1 MSADEARI
9 KALAEK
15 YEQLKQRQQELLEQ
29 LGALQQEMGEI
40 MLQIIDVTR
49 E

>member
-1 MSADEARI
+1 MAADEARI
-9 KALAEK
+9 RALAER
-15 YEQLKQRQQELLEQ
+15 YEQLKQRQQQLLDELT
-29 LGALQQEMGEI
+29 ALQQEMGEI

>member
-1 MSADEARI
+1 MDEERI
-9 KALAEK
+9 KRLSDEYDELKARQEK
-15 YEQLKQRQQELLEQ
+15 LLDELRD
-29 LGALQQEMGEI
+29 LQQRMGEI

>member
-1 MSADEARI
+1 MPPDEPRI
-9 KALAEK
+9 KALAEQ
-15 YEQLKQRQQELLEQ
+15 YEQLKQRQQQLLEE
-29 LGALQQEMGEI
+29 LNALQQQMGEI

>member
-1 MSADEARI
+1 MPIDEERVRQ
-9 KALAEK
+9 LAEQ
-15 YEQLKQRQQELLEQ
+15 YETLKQRQQALLDELKDV
-29 LGALQQEMGEI
+29 QQRMGEI

>member
-1 MSADEARI
+1 MPIDEERI
-9 KALAEK
+9 KRLTVEYETLKARQEK
-15 YEQLKQRQQELLEQ
+15 LLEE
-29 LGALQQEMGEI
+29 LRELQQRMGEI

>member
-1 MSADEARI
+1 MPIDEQRVRQ
-9 KALAEK
+9 LAEQ
-15 YEQLKQRQQELLEQ
+15 YETLKQRQQALLDELKDV
-29 LGALQQEMGEI
+29 QQCMGEI

>member
-1 MSADEARI
+1 MAADEARI

-15 YEQLKQRQQELLEQ
+15 YDELKHRQQTLLEE
-29 LGALQQEMGEI
+29 LNVLQQQMGEI

>member
-1 MSADEARI
+1 MAIDEARVR
-9 KALAEK
+9 ALSEQ
-15 YEQLKQRQQELLEQ
+15 YEALKQRQEVLLAELN
-29 LGALQQEMGEI
+29 ALQQQMGEI

>member
-1 MSADEARI
+1 MPIDQERIQRLTAEYDELKARQ
-9 KALAEK
+9 EK
-15 YEQLKQRQQELLEQ
+15 LVDELKDVQQK
-29 LGALQQEMGEI
+29 MGEI

>member
-1 MSADEARI
+1 MAIDEQRVRQ
-9 KALAEK
+9 LAEQ
-15 YEQLKQRQQELLEQ
+15 YETLKQRQQVLLDELQ
-29 LGALQQEMGEI
+29 DVQQRMGEI

>member
-1 MSADEARI
+1 MAADEARI

-15 YEQLKQRQQELLEQ
+15 YEELKQRQQVLLEE
-29 LGALQQEMGEI
+29 LSALQQQMGEI

>member
-1 MSADEARI
+1 MAIDEERVRRLTAEYDE
-9 KALAEK
+9 LAA
-15 YEQLKQRQQELLEQ
+15 RQQALLDELQEVQ
-29 LGALQQEMGEI
+29 LRLGEI

>member
-1 MSADEARI
+1 MAIDEERVRNLADE
-9 KALAEK
+9 
-15 YEQLKQRQQELLEQ
+15 YEQLKARQQALLEE
-29 LGALQQEMGEI
+29 LKNVQQRMGEI

>member
-9 KALAEK
+9 KALAEQ
-15 YEQLKQRQQELLEQ
+15 YEALKLRQQTLLEE
-29 LGALQQEMGEI
+29 LNALQQQMGEI

>member
-1 MSADEARI
+1 MPIDEQRVRQ
-9 KALAEK
+9 LAEQ
-15 YEQLKQRQQELLEQ
+15 YETLKQRQQALLDELKDV
-29 LGALQQEMGEI
+29 QQHMGEI

>member
-9 KALAEK
+9 KALAEQ
-15 YEQLKQRQQELLEQ
+15 YEQLKQRQQALLEE
-29 LGALQQEMGEI
+29 LNTLQQQMGEI

>member
-1 MSADEARI
+1 MAIDEERVRSLTAEYDE
-9 KALAEK
+9 LAA
-15 YEQLKQRQQELLEQ
+15 RQQALLQELQE
-29 LGALQQEMGEI
+29 LQQRLGEL

>member
-1 MSADEARI
+1 MAIDEARVRQ
-9 KALAEK
+9 LAEQ
-15 YEQLKQRQQELLEQ
+15 YETLKQRQQALLDELKDV
-29 LGALQQEMGEI
+29 QQRMGEI

>member
-1 MSADEARI
+1 MAIDEERIRRLSEEYEALKARQ
-9 KALAEK
+9 E
-15 YEQLKQRQQELLEQ
+15 ELLEE
-29 LGALQQEMGEI
+29 LRELQQRMGEI

>member
-1 MSADEARI
+1 MSADEQRLRE
-9 KALAEK
+9 LAAE
-15 YEQLKQRQQELLEQ
+15 YDTLKERQQALLEE
-29 LGALQQEMGEI
+29 LKELQQRMGEI

>member
-1 MSADEARI
+1 MSMDEERI
-9 KALAEK
+9 RQLSAE
-15 YEQLKQRQQELLEQ
+15 YEALKQRQDALLDELKQ
-29 LGALQQEMGEI
+29 VQQQMGEL

>member
-1 MSADEARI
+1 MAADEARI
-9 KALAEK
+9 RALAER
-15 YEQLKQRQQELLEQ
+15 YELLKQRQQQLLDELTT
-29 LGALQQEMGEI
+29 LQQEMGEI